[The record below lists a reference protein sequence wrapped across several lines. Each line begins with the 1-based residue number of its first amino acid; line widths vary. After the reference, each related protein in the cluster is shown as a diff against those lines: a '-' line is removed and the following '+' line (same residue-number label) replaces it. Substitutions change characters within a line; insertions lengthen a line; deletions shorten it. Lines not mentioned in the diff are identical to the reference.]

1 MKVTKF
7 GHSCLLI
14 QEGEARVL
22 IDPGVWSRGFQ
33 ELQNLNA
40 ILITHEHPDHL
51 DSEALKIVL
60 KNNPSVKIYTNKG
73 AGKILSENGIAFELL
88 ENGQSTK
95 LNGVLIEGFGEKHAA
110 IYKDIPEVDD
120 TGYMI
125 AEKFFY
131 SGDALHMPPKP
142 VEVLAMTAYAPWGT
156 IQDIVDQVKKI
167 NPKICFPVHD
177 GILKNSEGF
186 WNPVVLMAEKLLQPG
201 GVEIK
206 ILEEGKEYEF

>member
-1 MKVTKF
+1 
-7 GHSCLLI
+7 
-14 QEGEARVL
+14 L

-60 KNNPSVKIYTNKG
+60 KNNPSVKIYTNK
-73 AGKILSENGIAFELL
+73 
-88 ENGQSTK
+88 
-95 LNGVLIEGFGEKHAA
+95 GVLIEGFGEKHAA

-186 WNPVVLMAEKLLQPG
+186 WNPVVIMAEKLLKPDG
-201 GVEIK
+201 IEFK
-206 ILEEGKEYEF
+206 ILEEGKEYDFV

>member
-1 MKVTKF
+1 MLVE
-7 GHSCLLI
+7 
-14 QEGEARVL
+14 EGEARIL
-22 IDPGVWSRGFQ
+22 IDPGAWSNGQ
-33 ELQNLNA
+33 QNELIYLDA
-40 ILITHEHPDHL
+40 VLITHEHKDHA
-51 DSEALKIVL
+51 DPESIKKIL
-60 KNNPSVKIYTNKG
+60 QKNPAAKIYTNKG
-73 AGKILSENGIAFELL
+73 VGKILTENGIAFELL
-88 ENGQSTK
+88 ENGQSADIK
-95 LNGVLIEGFGEKHAA
+95 GIKIEAFGEKHAV
-110 IYKDIPEVDD
+110 IHKDIPVVDD
-120 TGYMI
+120 TGFMI